1 MSITHDDPNNTL
13 TFDVSDNWVNESGD
27 TMSGAL
33 DMGSNNLTNINQLS
47 VNSFATFGAQV
58 DIGGNGL
65 TGVSTLQA
73 SVIEDDSDSQ
83 IDFNDTIWINTGS
96 LDSEQNVRA
105 DSDNN
110 GSGVFQH
117 GGSSGVSGTFEDN
130 TGKTITVSGGI
141 ITNIP

>member
-1 MSITHDDPNNTL
+1 
-13 TFDVSDNWVNESGD
+13 
-27 TMSGAL
+27 
-33 DMGSNNLTNINQLS
+33 
-47 VNSFATFGAQV
+47 ATFGAQV